1 MEAAALTI
9 TNETTPALTT
19 LADDVRAFAAASK
32 SENTRRAYAADF
44 RAFDAFARSIGAA
57 SLPTSPATVAAFLT
71 AKAKAGAKAS
81 SVARA
86 AAAIATAHTT
96 AGHTSPTTAPG
107 VVAVL
112 AGIRR
117 TLGTAPTKKAPVMV
131 EDLRSLAGACGVD
144 VAGLRDRA
152 MLVVGF
158 AGAFRRSEIVA
169 LDVADVAFDR
179 DGVVVTLRK
188 SKTDQEGA
196 GRVVGLPYG
205 SDPST
210 CPVRTLRAYLDA
222 AGVVAGRVF
231 RSVDRH
237 GNVGAALSDRAVADT
252 VKAKAAAAGLDA
264 ARFGGHSLRAGFVT
278 TAAKAGKPLDVIMA
292 QTGHTSTA
300 TVLGYIRRASV
311 FTNNGAAGIGL

>member
-1 MEAAALTI
+1 MNAALTN
-9 TNETTPALTT
+9 TTETTPALAM
-19 LADDVRAFAAASK
+19 LADDARAFAAASK
-32 SENTRRAYAADF
+32 SANTRRAYAADF
-44 RAFDAFARSIGAA
+44 RAFVDFARSVGVAA
-57 SLPTSPATVAAFLT
+57 LPASPATVALYLSGR
-71 AKAKAGAKAS
+71 AKAGAKAS
-81 SVARA
+81 TVARA
-86 AAAIATAHTT
+86 AAAISTVHAT
-96 AGHTSPTTAPG
+96 AGHASPTTDP
-107 VVAVL
+107 VVVVVL

-131 EDLRSLAGACGVD
+131 EDLRALVGVCGVD

-158 AGAFRRSEIVA
+158 AGAFRRSELVA
-169 LDVADVAFDR
+169 LDVADVAFER
-179 DGVVVTLRK
+179 DGVVVTLRR
-188 SKTDQEGA
+188 SKTDQDGA

-222 AGVVAGRVF
+222 AGIGDGRVF

-278 TAAKAGKPLDVIMA
+278 TAAKAGKALDVIMA

-300 TVLGYIRRASV
+300 TVIGYIRRASV